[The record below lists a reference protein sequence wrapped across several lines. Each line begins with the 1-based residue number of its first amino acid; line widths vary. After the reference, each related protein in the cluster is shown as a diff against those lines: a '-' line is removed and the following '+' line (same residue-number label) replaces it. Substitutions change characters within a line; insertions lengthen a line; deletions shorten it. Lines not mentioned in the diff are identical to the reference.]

1 MSEQDRKATAK
12 KLGLPEDATWADI
25 NKHIRKAIAKKLGLP
40 EDATWADINKHMSEQ
55 HTAEEIGEGIEDL
68 TQGEVGKALNAITGK
83 GETEKAPHA
92 LE

>member
-1 MSEQDRKATAK
+1 MSEQDRKAT
-12 KLGLPEDATWADI
+12 
-25 NKHIRKAIAKKLGLP
+25 AKKLGLP